1 MRGLTCARGAPP
13 CAAGAGGVLLVGQE
27 AVARAPHRLDPVGS
41 ELVAQVAHIH
51 VDDVGAWIEVEAP
64 DPGEELLAAEDL
76 VGVAHE
82 LLQQR
87 VFAGGEL
94 DRLLPHERPARTH
107 VEGEVSHPQYGRLP
121 RVRGTKPQAHASE
134 QLIEGERFA
143 HVVIRPAGEPGDG
156 VFNGVARREDDDGN
170 VDALRPDPTQHA
182 EPIQPR
188 QPEIQDEEIEIP
200 REFHGRVS
208 VGHRVGLEPFRP
220 EPFLNKIRDALLVLG
235 DEYPVHSSSLTGNTS
250 VNVAPR
256 PGLESTVTSPPC
268 AWAIRRTIARPSP
281 LLRSRLFSGPER
293 TNRSKMRCWSSRAI
307 PLPSSRTHK

>member
-1 MRGLTCARGAPP
+1 VHASA
-13 CAAGAGGVLLVGQE
+13 VL
-27 AVARAPHRLDPVGS
+27 S
-41 ELVAQVAHIH
+41 
-51 VDDVGAWIEVEAP
+51 
-64 DPGEELLAAEDL
+64 DL
-76 VGVAHE
+76 SVHCHCIY
-82 LLQQR
+82 LFL
-87 VFAGGEL
+87 FL
-94 DRLLPHERPARTH
+94 FT
-107 VEGEVSHPQYGRLP
+107 
-121 RVRGTKPQAHASE
+121 AHAAT
-134 QLIEGERFA
+134 LISTLSLHDALPIF
-143 HVVIRPAGEPGDG
+143 
-156 VFNGVARREDDDGN
+156 
-170 VDALRPDPTQHA
+170 DALRPDPTQHA

-220 EPFLNKIRDALLVLG
+220 EPLLNKIRDALLVLG